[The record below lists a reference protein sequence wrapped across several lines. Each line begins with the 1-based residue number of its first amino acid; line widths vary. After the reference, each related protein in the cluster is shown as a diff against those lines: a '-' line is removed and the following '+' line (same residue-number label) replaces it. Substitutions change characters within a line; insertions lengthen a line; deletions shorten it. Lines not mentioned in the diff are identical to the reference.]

1 MPSNEDSTPTEV
13 RIPGK
18 RRTYS
23 DRYKLRI
30 LEQLDGC
37 SQLGDKG
44 ALLRREGLYHSTI
57 SRWRQQLAR
66 KTKTSAGRPKKL
78 ALQKENE
85 RLRRQLEVVQDRLTR
100 AETVIDVQK
109 KLCLL
114 LEPMSSQD
122 SSESSK

>member
-1 MPSNEDSTPTEV
+1 MPSHEDSPPTEV

-18 RRTYS
+18 RRTFS

-57 SRWRQQLAR
+57 SRWRRQMAS
-66 KTKTSAGRPKKL
+66 KTKTSPGRPKKS
-78 ALQKENE
+78 ALQHENE
-85 RLRRQLEVVQDRLTR
+85 RLMRELEEVQGRLTR